1 VQTGPVVDATT
12 LGASPT
18 IYLNDWRFHIG
29 DAPDATNGTATP
41 SWARPDFD
49 DSQWAVISTDKRLAD
64 QGFKQRFPGFC
75 WYRIRIQV
83 PAHANLS
90 VYLADVLSTYQIFE
104 DGVKVGQYGGLPPHE
119 KRYETTASTYPLPSL
134 SQPGTVVVA
143 VRVWAHPAQS
153 PPGIEPDSSY
163 VGHSAAIAN
172 LRRVYL
178 LDRFHHEIQEIVHAG
193 IDLVMGAVLLF
204 VFLGQR
210 RQREWLWLGLAF
222 LADSIASGLYEFQV
236 FGHASMELRF
246 PIFFALNYL
255 NLILSVE
262 FIVTFVGVRP
272 NRWIRGFQGILA
284 LALLSVLF
292 NFGLLPWVTEV
303 LVFGQFLGIFGLLT
317 LGVLVFWF
325 ARGNREAG
333 ILIIPLGLS
342 SISSIAGI
350 LGNVA
355 FALGL
360 QHTREPHS
368 LLPVFHFGGD
378 VFDSDFVLATLWVIA
393 ILFILLRR
401 SARVSR
407 EKQQLDSELEAARSV
422 QELVL
427 ARSNIS
433 TPGFVVESSY
443 QPAQQLGGDFFLVS
457 PGEDGSLTLVLGDVS
472 GKGLAAA
479 MRVSLI
485 LGALRR
491 ETSRRPAEILTNLN
505 AVLYGQIKGFATCCA
520 THIASDGALTIANA
534 GHLSPYLNGRELA
547 LQNALPL
554 AIDPATVYTETQ
566 HRLTRSDQLTFL
578 SDGVVEARS
587 VTGELYGFDRTEA
600 ISAQSAVS
608 IAQAAQAFSPAG
620 QQDDDIT
627 VVTIAL
633 QPMLA

>member
-29 DAPDATNGTATP
+29 DAPDANGTGTP

-49 DSQWAVISTDKRLAD
+49 DSQWPVITTDKRLAD
-64 QGFKQRFPGFC
+64 QGFKQGFPGFC

-119 KRYETTASTYPLPSL
+119 RRLETTARAYPVPSL
-134 SQPGTVVVA
+134 SQPGTIVVV
-143 VRVWAHPAQS
+143 VRVWAHPVQS

-178 LDRFHHEIQEIVHAG
+178 LDQFHHEIQEIVHAG

-222 LADSIASGLYEFQV
+222 LADSVASAVSELQV
-236 FGHASMELRF
+236 FGHVSMDVRF

-255 NLILSVE
+255 NLILSIE

-272 NRWIRGFQGILA
+272 NRWIRGFQGLLMLA
-284 LALLSVLF
+284 MLSTLF
-292 NFGLLPWVTEV
+292 NFSFLPWVTEV
-303 LVFGQFLGIFGLLT
+303 LIIGQFLGIFGLLT

-342 SISSIAGI
+342 TITSVADI
-350 LGNVA
+350 LGNA
-355 FALGL
+355 AYALGL
-360 QHTREPHS
+360 QHTRQPHS
-368 LLPVFHFGGD
+368 LLPVFHLGGD
-378 VFDSDFVLATLWVIA
+378 VFDSDFVLSTLWVIA

-479 MRVSLI
+479 MRISLI

-491 ETSRRPAEILTNLN
+491 ETSRSPAEILTNLN
-505 AVLYGQIKGFATCCA
+505 AVLCGQIKGFATCCA

-534 GHLSPYLNGRELA
+534 GHLSPYLNGRELP
-547 LQNALPL
+547 LENALPL
-554 AIDPATVYTETQ
+554 AIDPATLYTETQ
-566 HRLTRSDQLTFL
+566 HRLAPSDKLTFL

-608 IAQAAQAFSPAG
+608 IAQAAQAFGPVG

-633 QPMLA
+633 QPQFA